1 MKIKYFK
8 YQSSGNNLILIDC
21 INQKFNFD
29 GKINTLISNPIIKKS
44 DGILFLT
51 SSKKSDFILSFYNP
65 DGSSGFCGNGSL
77 CSLHYLKAK
86 NQIQET
92 ATFSSLGKRYSA
104 KISSEISLKMKNI
117 TSFKCFDDEYF
128 IDSGAPHHIKFV
140 DNVNS
145 FDIKIEADLIR
156 KRPFY
161 RLKDCNVN
169 LVSYLGDGSIY
180 VRTFEKGVERETLS
194 CGTGAVASVIAFSL
208 YKNHSVNKVK
218 TKGGMLKVFFKR
230 NKLYK
235 FSDIYLIGQPKE
247 EYSGEILI

>member
-8 YQSSGNNLILIDC
+8 YQSSGNNFILIDC

-29 GKINTLISNPIIKKS
+29 GKINTLITHPIVKKS

-51 SSKKSDFILSFYNP
+51 NSKKSDFILSFYNP